1 MNQHVRGSRVY
12 LERDWDMRGL
22 DRARTRTTKCRM
34 GGSAQ
39 RRLPGAWAGTGAP
52 RRIFGW
58 GTLPLRCLIGVGVA
72 ACSVCLSVCL
82 SAFALA
88 WWLVCGWLAIL
99 PLACDLRTTSVPSDF
114 LPWATPWRFLPWIS
128 PWRCESGPRT
138 CEVPLDDEAVRF
150 LCCSEVLRA
159 GGSSGP
165 LGQGSSDSSSSLVR
179 SLVSWYSSP
188 VRFLLM
194 MRR

>member
-1 MNQHVRGSRVY
+1 MKLPFTELTHFNASKTNEGVLPEFCLAHGTAIGPSELPKQVQKPLKAADGGSQSTKPF
-12 LERDWDMRGL
+12 WGT
-22 DRARTRTTKCRM
+22 RTRTTKCRM

-114 LPWATPWRFLPWIS
+114 LPWASPWRFLPWLS
-128 PWRCESGPRT
+128 PWRCESGPRWLWLGS
-138 CEVPLDDEAVRF
+138 P
-150 LCCSEVLRA
+150 LRA
-159 GGSSGP
+159 SP
-165 LGQGSSDSSSSLVR
+165 WRWWPR
-179 SLVSWYSSP
+179 S
-188 VRFLLM
+188 R
-194 MRR
+194 